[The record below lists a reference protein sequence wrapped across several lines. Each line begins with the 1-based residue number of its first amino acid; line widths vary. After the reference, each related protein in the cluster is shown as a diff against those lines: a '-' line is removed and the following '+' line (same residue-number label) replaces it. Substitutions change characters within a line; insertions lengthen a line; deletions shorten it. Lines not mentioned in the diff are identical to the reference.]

1 MLLDKARLS
10 ITEIENIEAKFQERT
25 CNCHWEAASVTRGE
39 LWRVSDGLSTPGFS
53 EILSLR
59 RLHIG
64 FQDPPSSLLPQ
75 QSGVFYQTSV
85 SRLFWKS
92 EILKPRRGNRQP
104 CPIIHR
110 SSSSEVTCNIYLR
123 MCNQPIVAS
132 VLLSQLFLLQ
142 STVLSSQSEKSL
154 SPLTLHFLHPNS
166 RPPNDVTFDY
176 IRICFLFIA
185 SAIFSWSRHRTYCLH
200 ISPFHLMSQFSQS

>member
-10 ITEIENIEAKFQERT
+10 ITEIENVEAKFQERT
-25 CNCHWEAASVTRGE
+25 CNCLWEAASVTRGE

-64 FQDPPSSLLPQ
+64 FQDPPPSLLPQ

-104 CPIIHR
+104 CPIPIPITEACHIHR
-110 SSSSEVTCNIYLR
+110 YSSSEVTCNIYLR
-123 MCNQPIVAS
+123 MCNQHIVAS
-132 VLLSQLFLLQ
+132 LLLS
-142 STVLSSQSEKSL
+142 
-154 SPLTLHFLHPNS
+154 
-166 RPPNDVTFDY
+166 
-176 IRICFLFIA
+176 
-185 SAIFSWSRHRTYCLH
+185 
-200 ISPFHLMSQFSQS
+200 